1 MNGPIF
7 LLPKFTPI
15 IGSFI
20 LGSVSAH
27 VTPPLWRLWRS
38 RGEPASLMARVR
50 ACVVPSLR
58 SAPPTPKLPDH
69 DHATAAAPRCAA
81 PPVGL
86 GEKKIEP
93 PSIFLMQVG
102 QAVPNVRHF
111 LYEVSRIT
119 KNGKTS
125 SDIRRFLITF
135 EAGPGGLS

>member
-1 MNGPIF
+1 MGEWSYFSAPQIYTYYWIIHSWIRFCPCHPTSLASLAITRRAGLTNGPC
-7 LLPKFTPI
+7 T
-15 IGSFI
+15 
-20 LGSVSAH
+20 
-27 VTPPLWRLWRS
+27 
-38 RGEPASLMARVR
+38 
-50 ACVVPSLR
+50 CVVPSLR